1 MTHENKKFGIDLGR
15 FQTMFGDELCDLI
28 EKFEQTHIYD
38 LADSIVR
45 VESPHY
51 FDSDG
56 DVDEGYY
63 DEFAEAV
70 FETAHEL
77 GKHIFGF
84 ELYAMYATEDRS
96 TNDK

>member
-1 MTHENKKFGIDLGR
+1 MFNESMHFGIDLGR
-15 FQTMFGDELCDLI
+15 YQTMFIDTIDDAI
-28 EKFEQTHIYD
+28 QKFEENVLYD

-63 DEFAEAV
+63 DEFSEAIMCCV
-70 FETAHEL
+70 NEL
-77 GKHIFGF
+77 GKHIFG
-84 ELYAMYATEDRS
+84 EYLYGKYSCKGDE
-96 TNDK
+96 NEQ

>member
-1 MTHENKKFGIDLGR
+1 MTHENKKVGIDLGR
-15 FQTMFGDELCDLI
+15 FQTMFGDELCELI

-63 DEFAEAV
+63 DEFSEAIMCCV
-70 FETAHEL
+70 NEL
-77 GKHIFGF
+77 GKHIFG
-84 ELYAMYATEDRS
+84 EYLYGKYSCKGDE
-96 TNDK
+96 NEQ